1 MFCLLSIFA
10 LLLAVALPL
19 LLALALLLALPL
31 PLLLALA
38 LPLAYLVA
46 QCRFFFFQA
55 GYTRQRDT
63 F

>member
-1 MFCLLSIFA
+1 MFRLLSIFA

-19 LLALALLLALPL
+19 LLALALP
-31 PLLLALA
+31 

-46 QCRFFFFQA
+46 QGRFFFFQA